1 MQPVQSAPF
10 LASNPQNRHR
20 IFPYCTPRKSPKWP
34 ALPATVTQSRRRPLA
49 PTLSPALFSHPPLA
63 AQCLGYVRCPPSSPS
78 LSAERR
84 KIPFS
89 IEGYPMPQIVA
100 FAGPAGPAFS
110 FSAFLLTVVLP
121 PGVEGLAFSHP
132 GSPLF
137 WIRSQLGSHWPN
149 RACLGFRWCRFLTWL
164 SKSHTGPHRGESG
177 FTAFFPS
184 LSRWKPGKQQIC
196 VHGNLPGAQSQDE
209 NLIGK
214 KRFSLPWL
222 SLASPPHFF
231 SRPPSH
237 FSNSVLRSLF
247 FVYSTANFEAA
258 YP

>member
-1 MQPVQSAPF
+1 M
-10 LASNPQNRHR
+10 
-20 IFPYCTPRKSPKWP
+20 
-34 ALPATVTQSRRRPLA
+34 A

-78 LSAERR
+78 LSAEQR

-110 FSAFLLTVVLP
+110 FSAFLLTVCSP
-121 PGVEGLAFSHP
+121 SCVEGLAFSHP

-137 WIRSQLGSHWPN
+137 WIRSQLG
-149 RACLGFRWCRFLTWL
+149 
-164 SKSHTGPHRGESG
+164 HTGPTGPVWG
-177 FTAFFPS
+177 FAGVVSLLGPQNCSQALTRPSLVSPPFFPS

-196 VHGNLPGAQSQDE
+196 VHGNFFGAQSQDE

>member
-1 MQPVQSAPF
+1 M
-10 LASNPQNRHR
+10 
-20 IFPYCTPRKSPKWP
+20 
-34 ALPATVTQSRRRPLA
+34 
-49 PTLSPALFSHPPLA
+49 
-63 AQCLGYVRCPPSSPS
+63 
-78 LSAERR
+78 
-84 KIPFS
+84 FS
-89 IEGYPMPQIVA
+89 IEAIPCPKSLPLQARLGLLFPFLPFFFPPVL
-100 FAGPAGPAFS
+100 S
-110 FSAFLLTVVLP
+110 SAWM
-121 PGVEGLAFSHP
+121 GLAFSHP
-132 GSPLF
+132 GLPLF
-137 WIRSQLGSHWPN
+137 WIRSQLG
-149 RACLGFRWCRFLTWL
+149 
-164 SKSHTGPHRGESG
+164 HTGLTGPVWG
-177 FTAFFPS
+177 FAGVVSLLGPQNCSQALTRPSLVSPPFFPS

>member
-1 MQPVQSAPF
+1 MCA
-10 LASNPQNRHR
+10 
-20 IFPYCTPRKSPKWP
+20 
-34 ALPATVTQSRRRPLA
+34 ALRPLQPRHLSGGKFRIPSRPSRA
-49 PTLSPALFSHPPLA
+49 SMRCLYRPAWVSFFFFCLSP
-63 AQCLGYVRCPPSSPS
+63 VS
-78 LSAERR
+78 LSHLFLSGDET
-84 KIPFS
+84 
-89 IEGYPMPQIVA
+89 
-100 FAGPAGPAFS
+100 S
-110 FSAFLLTVVLP
+110 FLS
-121 PGVEGLAFSHP
+121 PGVGRC
-132 GSPLF
+132 SP
-137 WIRSQLGSHWPN
+137 IRSQLG
-149 RACLGFRWCRFLTWL
+149 
-164 SKSHTGPHRGESG
+164 HTGPTGPVWG
-177 FTAFFPS
+177 FAGVVSLLGPQNCSQALTRPSLVSPPFFPS

-222 SLASPPHFF
+222 SLASPHHFF

>member
-1 MQPVQSAPF
+1 MRCLCRPAWACFF
-10 LASNPQNRHR
+10 L
-20 IFPYCTPRKSPKWP
+20 F
-34 ALPATVTQSRRRPLA
+34 LPISV
-49 PTLSPALFSHPPLA
+49 FSQPPLSEWRRN
-63 AQCLGYVRCPPSSPS
+63 QLSLTWGWLLPLDSSTS
-78 LSAERR
+78 
-84 KIPFS
+84 
-89 IEGYPMPQIVA
+89 
-100 FAGPAGPAFS
+100 
-110 FSAFLLTVVLP
+110 
-121 PGVEGLAFSHP
+121 
-132 GSPLF
+132 
-137 WIRSQLGSHWPN
+137 GSHALN
-149 RACLGFRWCRFLTWL
+149 GVGRGLSRCRFPTRPAKLL
-164 SKSHTGPHRGESG
+164 TGPHKAESG

-184 LSRWKPGKQQIC
+184 LSWWKPGKQQIC
-196 VHGNLPGAQSQDE
+196 AQGDLPGAQFQDE

>member
-1 MQPVQSAPF
+1 MCA
-10 LASNPQNRHR
+10 
-20 IFPYCTPRKSPKWP
+20 
-34 ALPATVTQSRRRPLA
+34 ALRPLQA
-49 PTLSPALFSHPPLA
+49 CPLSGGKFH
-63 AQCLGYVRCPPSSPS
+63 SPS
-78 LSAERR
+78 RA
-84 KIPFS
+84 IPCPKS
-89 IEGYPMPQIVA
+89 LPLQARLGLL
-100 FAGPAGPAFS
+100 
-110 FSAFLLTVVLP
+110 FLFLPFFCPFVLP
-121 PGVEGLAFSHP
+121 PAWRG
-132 GSPLF
+132 
-137 WIRSQLGSHWPN
+137 
-149 RACLGFRWCRFLTWL
+149 WL
-164 SKSHTGPHRGESG
+164 SLIQVRRCSG
-177 FTAFFPS
+177 FAHSWVTLAQQGLSGVSLVSFLYSARKIAHRPSQGRVWFHRLFPS

-196 VHGNLPGAQSQDE
+196 VHDNLPGAQSQDE